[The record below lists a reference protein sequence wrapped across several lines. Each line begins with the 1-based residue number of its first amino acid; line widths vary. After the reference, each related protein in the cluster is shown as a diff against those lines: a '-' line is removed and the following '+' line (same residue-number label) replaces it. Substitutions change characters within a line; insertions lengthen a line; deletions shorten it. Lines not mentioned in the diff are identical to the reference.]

1 MASKSLAYWWKNAC
15 VRSSDMSVR
24 QLGITAQHVL
34 ERGHRKIL
42 KNAAHLRLRGVEIDV
57 RLELPLAAHG
67 QPRMT
72 RVDLPRMD
80 VEHHWSAFAE
90 DLQRHAV
97 NQPIRKQPQVT
108 AAKEA
113 HRTAQQIGDGDR
125 NFQQRAVIT
134 DAMRFA
140 PGLGNAAMTAL
151 RRKHRGIVLVARFG
165 QRLEEPRSVPGGR
178 KTWRPVAHYFNA
190 SDVFQQQ
197 ARAANVLVE
206 LLAAL
211 FVDQAM
217 PIAVRCHLM
226 SPLGRLLHKV
236 GEMLGHP
243 SQEKA
248 GHLNILFPE
257 DLQQLGEVPRHAGG
271 QTRPLVDGGHTR
283 IVKNMEPVLNV
294 NRENGVLHG
303 GPQSELDI

>member
-80 VEHHWSAFAE
+80 VEHHWTAFTE

-97 NQPIRKQPQVT
+97 NQPVRKQPQV
-108 AAKEA
+108 AAAEEA

-125 NFQQRAVIT
+125 NLQQRIAIADAVRL
-134 DAMRFA
+134 AL
-140 PGLGNAAMTAL
+140 GLRNTTVTPL
-151 RRKHRGIVLVARFG
+151 RRKHRGIVLVARFR
-165 QRLEEPRSVPGGR
+165 QRVEEPRSFAGSG
-178 KTWRPVAHYFNA
+178 KTWRAVAHHF
-190 SDVFQQQ
+190 
-197 ARAANVLVE
+197 AA
-206 LLAAL
+206 
-211 FVDQAM
+211 
-217 PIAVRCHLM
+217 
-226 SPLGRLLHKV
+226 
-236 GEMLGHP
+236 
-243 SQEKA
+243 
-248 GHLNILFPE
+248 
-257 DLQQLGEVPRHAGG
+257 
-271 QTRPLVDGGHTR
+271 
-283 IVKNMEPVLNV
+283 
-294 NRENGVLHG
+294 
-303 GPQSELDI
+303 